1 MIFLTTCTSLLVCMT
16 ITTYGF
22 SPSSRTLN
30 TSFKSE
36 GLLTNIRRIPITIKK
51 KTRLN
56 GFGDAFKGAFSND
69 DNLGKRKDEG
79 LASGPDYNKNVSVN
93 GKKIPGA
100 VIGQKLTVVA
110 GYARVKIPVNCQKG
124 NCGTCM
130 VKMNG
135 KNVKACQTAVPKG
148 KCAVKTL

>member
-1 MIFLTTCTSLLVCMT
+1 MT
-16 ITTYGF
+16 ISTYGF

-30 TSFKSE
+30 TSSKSE

-51 KTRLN
+51 HTRLN

-93 GKKIPGA
+93 GKKIPEA

-124 NCGTCM
+124 NCG
-130 VKMNG
+130 
-135 KNVKACQTAVPKG
+135 A
-148 KCAVKTL
+148 